1 MMTNANWQAL
11 GAVDP
16 LNLSN
21 ARLHTH
27 DRIQWLAR
35 IARSFLDPVP
45 DDSHTVLTW
54 DSSKGAFASQPVQ
67 LPNGKSRFLFDPIK
81 LALSVDGP
89 NNQEL
94 ELSDIKGEQV
104 EAAVR
109 KFLEGSGLDSNR
121 LQMALPYDAELA
133 ETVPNSSKL
142 EREELK
148 RYFENFDALLGEKL
162 ADEPGAS
169 AVRTWPH
176 HFDLAV
182 LISIDQTGSENDRS
196 IGVGFSPGDGSYAE
210 PYLYITPWPYPDSSK
225 LPDAPHGL
233 AWHTQGFTALIGTA
247 SDAFIGDTSRG
258 AVVGRSLEEATRLC
272 RRLLNAG

>member
-1 MMTNANWQAL
+1 MTNANWRAL

-16 LNLSN
+16 LHLAD

-35 IARSFLDPVP
+35 IARSYLDPVP
-45 DDSHTVLTW
+45 DDSHTALTW
-54 DSSKGAFASQPVQ
+54 DSAKSAFATQPVQ

-81 LALSVDGP
+81 LALSVDGL

-94 ELSDIKGEQV
+94 ELSDIKGEPAEV
-104 EAAVR
+104 AVR
-109 KFLEGSGLDSNR
+109 QFLDGSGLDSNR
-121 LQMALPYDAELA
+121 LQVTLPYDAELA
-133 ETVPNSSKL
+133 ETVPISSES

-148 RYFENFDALLGEKL
+148 WYFENFDALLQDKL

-182 LISIDQTGSENDRS
+182 LISIDRSGSENDRS

-210 PYLYITPWPYPDSSK
+210 PYLYITSWPYPDPSN
-225 LPDAPHGL
+225 LPDAPDGL
-233 AWHTQGFTALIGTA
+233 VWHTQGFTALIGTA
-247 SDAFIGDTSRG
+247 SDVFIGDTSRG
-258 AVVGRSLEEATRLC
+258 AIVGQSLEEAIPLC
-272 RRLLNAG
+272 RGLLDLR